1 MDQPT
6 ADTMLKQLERFVG
19 EWTMQAKPPDGP
31 PWPGGR
37 AQFEWL
43 DGAFFAFLLER
54 WTVDMPEFPNGTA
67 IIGCDAANGTYYQ
80 LYSDD
85 RRVSRVYEMRLN
97 GREWTLQR
105 AGPPF
110 ALQRFTGTFSEDGNT
125 ISGRWELAEDGET
138 WTTDFELT
146 YAKVS

>member
-6 ADTMLKQLERFVG
+6 ADSMLKQLDRFIG
-19 EWTMQAKPPDGP
+19 EWTIHAKPPDGP

-37 AQFEWL
+37 ARFEWL
-43 DGAFFAFLLER
+43 DGALLLER

-67 IIGCDAANGTYYQ
+67 IIGCDAANGTFYQ

-85 RRVSRVYEMRLN
+85 RRVCRVYEMRLN

-105 AGPPF
+105 TGPPF
-110 ALQRFTGTFSEDGNT
+110 AFQRFTGTFSEDGNT
-125 ISGRWELAEDGET
+125 ISGRWELAEDGKT
-138 WTTDFELT
+138 WTTDFDLT
-146 YAKVS
+146 YSRVS